1 MDEKLTNNSGVNH
14 YPSQVVAWVT
24 DEVLELPIVARRFG
38 REAVKSH
45 YNFRSGTNTKTPN
58 LQIYPHAMNEHVF
71 IRETGLIAYL
81 FRQFFL
87 LKPHTIA
94 FQMELIAHETPSAL
108 ETLPGE
114 TPIVLWSQRTP
125 SGTYDVILTVVSYF
139 VLHLICLS
147 NVSLDISSHS

>member
-24 DEVLELPIVARRFG
+24 DEVLDLPIVARWFG
-38 REAVKSH
+38 RKAVKSH
-45 YNFRSGTNTKTPN
+45 YNFRSGMNAKTPN
-58 LQIYPHAMNEHVF
+58 LQIYPRAMNQHAF

-94 FQMELIAHETPSAL
+94 FQMELIAREFK
-108 ETLPGE
+108 GE
-114 TPIVLWSQRTP
+114 ELKNLLSTIVL
-125 SGTYDVILTVVSYF
+125 GGFINVF
-139 VLHLICLS
+139 VYLGINNVRCFQAIHLLEE
-147 NVSLDISSHS
+147 LER